1 MYVNFIL
8 AKLVFLNASLFIG
21 IWCKYQSQV
30 RLHFTGFYNR
40 KSSIPTWMGW
50 MLCRV
55 PTSASFLLM
64 DRPSP
69 SAPRILIP
77 GTDSLASIFL
87 LHMGDSFPHL
97 EISLS
102 FSCHFLTLSPHSC
115 LWVVITSSVL
125 HSKASPAPPTPLNSL
140 HLLFYCL
147 YLFTLCPIFSRVL
160 SLLFHWKGHFVK
172 CSL

>member
-1 MYVNFIL
+1 
-8 AKLVFLNASLFIG
+8 
-21 IWCKYQSQV
+21 
-30 RLHFTGFYNR
+30 
-40 KSSIPTWMGW
+40 
-50 MLCRV
+50 MLCTV

-125 HSKASPAPPTPLNSL
+125 HSKASPAPPTPPQQSTPAVLLSL
-140 HLLFYCL
+140 PLHTLSYFFKSSVSTISLKRTFCEML
-147 YLFTLCPIFSRVL
+147 TVKSNRFFTLVDLHATFGTGDL
-160 SLLFHWKGHFVK
+160 SFELSPL
-172 CSL
+172 S